1 MPEYTR
7 TLYPMECDYNGFM
20 SPALVLRQSLDYI
33 LEDIKRDGCDK
44 SILYPTHEAVW
55 MISRMRF
62 EQKMQIGMWDEV
74 VFKTFPRVIEN
85 GRYIFY
91 VEVHKNGELALWL
104 DTAFMAVKVKERR
117 TVPLEDIEPMWKT
130 PPRQA
135 ESKHLAR
142 MKEMDCPFVPG
153 GRHTVRFSD
162 CDSNRHLT
170 SPGYLALVCDE
181 LGYWGKSA
189 HLMRFMQV
197 DYASEVLPGTEIRF
211 EVGRDGDKID
221 LHGYKPDGRLAFS
234 ASCIF

>member
-1 MPEYTR
+1 MPEYKR
-7 TLYPMECDYNGFM
+7 KLYPMECDYNGFM

-44 SILYPTHEAVW
+44 STLYPTHEAVW

-135 ESKHLAR
+135 ESKI
-142 MKEMDCPFVPG
+142 
-153 GRHTVRFSD
+153 GR
-162 CDSNRHLT
+162 
-170 SPGYLALVCDE
+170 
-181 LGYWGKSA
+181 A
-189 HLMRFMQV
+189 HV
-197 DYASEVLPGTEIRF
+197 
-211 EVGRDGDKID
+211 
-221 LHGYKPDGRLAFS
+221 
-234 ASCIF
+234 